1 MTRPPAVRLLLLAG
15 ACATA
20 ALVAT
25 PIAIARPRPQAQPE
39 IYAPPPP
46 PPPAGPVALPSRTL
60 ADAAAFEAYI
70 ERAGAV
76 TPAFANGLSVA
87 QALRDVTA
95 NSPKALIRDAV
106 AYGAVAALQDP
117 TFVAA
122 VRAAGTSPDNRR
134 LMAGYLINDAR
145 YALLF
150 KGADR
155 AAGLAQQAIGQAGL
169 KLVAGGR
176 LVRQA
181 SYDIQHQAWSKEE
194 VANRPDRLRMVE
206 SQGERSLPDAS
217 DHVDAMQRVS
227 TGGQAMGISAGA
239 ISPPYSP
246 LVAEAVQL
254 AAVAAL
260 GEASDELYERLA
272 ELADDQYGADA
283 CLHEAKLNLY
293 QCLAV
298 AKPHYEDMY
307 CMGQHAMNDAGIC
320 LVTAAGLN
328 PPPEPPPPAP
338 LPRTAARPTTRA
350 STHAGTRSATPIGHG
365 CPPETG
371 GEPGREDS
379 RRTGG
384 DPDGGPD
391 RQRDGQRGRDPSGDD
406 PSHVPGRRAGIR
418 PDFGPD
424 RQPESEPDRRP
435 SGEPGRRHD
444 HQFNQHAQRLPGDP
458 RRHASGR
465 PGRQFRGGSD
475 GESWRVIYR

>member
-15 ACATA
+15 ACAAA

-350 STHAGTRSATPIGHG
+350 STHAGTRSAATM
-365 CPPETG
+365 
-371 GEPGREDS
+371 S
-379 RRTGG
+379 
-384 DPDGGPD
+384 
-391 RQRDGQRGRDPSGDD
+391 
-406 PSHVPGRRAGIR
+406 
-418 PDFGPD
+418 
-424 RQPESEPDRRP
+424 
-435 SGEPGRRHD
+435 
-444 HQFNQHAQRLPGDP
+444 AQKPA
-458 RRHASGR
+458 ASPAVKIAAAER
-465 PGRQFRGGSD
+465 SLWLR
-475 GESWRVIYR
+475 